1 MAKYRPDSD
10 LEFLQYA
17 DNEMLQILAN
27 YLIYDKDGE
36 KRITEDL
43 STNETFIIA
52 KHEDNYQLAWKEIAA
67 ELQLFGG
74 DSFVNLFRGTGVLYQ
89 EVLLDACAKM
99 KVEDVRKS
107 MSTEEIEHKM
117 ILSVLKQAWDDMSLD
132 ERRKIGEEFH
142 FDLKN
147 FSDVEKYAQNRESF
161 YKIAMLV
168 SLSMA
173 SRFAPGLMAGLGIVG
188 GVGVTRVLGVLAGPI
203 GIAVLSILSMP
214 LISGAAYRVTI
225 PCCIQVAA
233 MRMKW
238 KHDSGELL

>member
-1 MAKYRPDSD
+1 MTKYRQDSD

-27 YLIYDKDGE
+27 YIIYDKDGK

-43 STNETFIIA
+43 STNEKFIIA
-52 KHEDNYQLAWKEIAA
+52 KHEGDYRLAWKEISA

-74 DSFVNLFRGTGVLYQ
+74 DSFVNLFRRTGVLYK

-99 KVEDVRKS
+99 NIKDVRKS
-107 MSTEEIEHKM
+107 MSTEDIEQKM
-117 ILSVLKQAWDDMSLD
+117 ILSVLEKAWKDMPLE
-132 ERRKIGEEFH
+132 ERKNLGEEFH
-142 FDLKN
+142 FDIQS
-147 FSDVEKYAQNRESF
+147 FSDVQKYAQNRESY

-173 SRFAPGLMAGLGIVG
+173 SRFAPSLMAGLGLVG
-188 GVGVTRVLGVLAGPI
+188 GVGATRVIGFLAGPI
-203 GIAVLSILSMP
+203 GVALISILSMP

-233 MRMKW
+233 MRMKYLY
-238 KHDSGELL
+238 DSGELL